1 MGQRSV
7 VSMSKDVAMPDPPAI
22 CKSDK
27 DVVGTIAD
35 KCPKLA
41 AAIKAAGLDSALSGG
56 PFTVF
61 APIDSAVSG
70 DISADALK
78 FHVATNQQLPT
89 RNGKSYVTLCDDK
102 EVALKLL
109 STPASPSPFTVPS
122 HLPRWPRSPRW

>member
-1 MGQRSV
+1 MGFSRFILFL
-7 VSMSKDVAMPDPPAI
+7 VACIACASAFAP
-22 CKSDK
+22 
-27 DVVGTIAD
+27 VGGTIAD

-78 FHVATNQQLPT
+78 FHVATTQQLPT

-102 EVALKLL
+102 EVGIKV
-109 STPASPSPFTVPS
+109 TVDT
-122 HLPRWPRSPRW
+122 